1 MQICDT
7 NKKARP
13 YQSLWVTIDFRRERK
28 KPKKEEK
35 QQNKNTPRVQNL
47 TEETI

>member
-13 YQSLWVTIDFRRERK
+13 YQSLCVTIDFRREK
-28 KPKKEEK
+28 KKKKGRK
-35 QQNKNTPRVQNL
+35 QQN
-47 TEETI
+47 